1 MTRRDIDHALV
12 TAVEKAALPLTGAVN
27 DYDAVVNAASG
38 KKFILIG
45 EASHGT
51 KEFYAVRADITRR
64 LIQEQGFDAVAVE
77 ADWPDA
83 YAVNRYVSLEGGAA
97 SAQESLDGFERF
109 PTWMWRNTEVLHF
122 INWLHGWNAEFRRPG
137 SKNKYP
143 VGFYGLDLYS
153 MNTSIHSVIAYLNR
167 IDPAAAERA
176 RERYG
181 CLDHFMD
188 NPQAYGYAAESGLAE
203 SCEKEI
209 VMQLLDMQRRACV
222 DAERNGF
229 AARDEYFCATQNA
242 RLVKNAEQ
250 YYRSMF
256 SGRRN
261 SWNIRDRHMFETLQ
275 DLSGH
280 LGRRK
285 SREAKIIVWAHN
297 SHIGNAAATEMGQR
311 GEFNIGQLACEAH
324 GADALLV
331 GFSTTHGTVTAA
343 SNWDEPAECK
353 NVNLPFPG
361 SYEEAFHHVK
371 HKKFLLDLRENND
384 AVDLLMEPRL
394 QRAIG
399 VIYRPMTERQSH
411 YLNARLPEQFDFM
424 IHLDSTTAV
433 QPLETVPRWRRG
445 EMDETCPF
453 GI

>member
-1 MTRRDIDHALV
+1 MTKRDMDYSLV
-12 TAVEKAALPLTGAVN
+12 MAVEKAAVPLTGAIN
-27 DYDAVVNAASG
+27 DYDAIVDAATG
-38 KKFILIG
+38 KKFVLIG

-51 KEFYAVRADITRR
+51 KEFYAARAGITQR

-83 YAVNRYVSLEGGAA
+83 YAVNRYVSFLGKDNTAL
-97 SAQESLDGFERF
+97 ESLAGFERF

-122 INWLHGWNAEFRRPG
+122 INWLYAWNSEFRRPG
-137 SKNKYP
+137 SKGKHP

-153 MNTSIHSVIAYLNR
+153 MNTSMHAVIAYLDKA
-167 IDPAAAERA
+167 DPAAAERA

-188 NPQAYGYAAESGLAE
+188 DPQAYGYAAESGLAD

-209 VMQLLDMQRRACV
+209 VSQLIDLQRKAQ
-222 DAERNGF
+222 DYMEKNGF
-229 AARDEYFCATQNA
+229 VAENEYFCAAQNA
-242 RLVKNAEQ
+242 KLVKDAER

-256 SGRRN
+256 SGRQN
-261 SWNIRDRHMFETLQ
+261 SWNVRDRHMFDTLK

-280 LGRRK
+280 LGR
-285 SREAKIIVWAHN
+285 SAGREAKIVVWAHN
-297 SHIGNAAATEMGQR
+297 SHIGNAAATEMGRR
-311 GEFNIGQLACEAH
+311 GEFNIGQLAREAC

-331 GFSTTHGTVTAA
+331 GFSTSHGTVTAA
-343 SNWDEPAECK
+343 SNWDEPPECK

-361 SYEEAFHHVK
+361 SYEDAFHRVK
-371 HKKFLLDLRENND
+371 HKKFLIDLRENSR

-411 YLNARLPEQFDFM
+411 YFHTCLPEQFDFM
-424 IHLDSTTAV
+424 IHIDGTAGV
-433 QPLETVPRWRRG
+433 QPLATIPQWHRG
-445 EMDETCPF
+445 EMDETYPY